1 MALLKS
7 TGSKKVNLDFN
18 KEFIN
23 TFSDSIEKRNIDSIN
38 KTIKDLHEADIANLI
53 ENLTSGNGV
62 KAATV
67 VCQASDQIKLWHNT
81 TNYGTIVVPIFNTL

>member
-23 TFSDSIEKRNIDSIN
+23 IFSDNIELRNVDFS
-38 KTIKDLHEADIANLI
+38 
-53 ENLTSGNGV
+53 
-62 KAATV
+62 KAIYT
-67 VCQASDQIKLWHNT
+67 
-81 TNYGTIVVPIFNTL
+81 F